1 MPDTYTILFQ
11 LRLGAKA
18 QEVRFMRTFNV
29 IAFTL
34 LMGTAGI
41 ASAQAQNADSA
52 PAGSNV
58 KIAAPAM
65 QSNSYAGMWQ
75 GVLRNAS
82 GTHRVALD
90 VAQGGPNENIAANI
104 VTSAQS
110 PFSVLV
116 DTFDVQDNH
125 MLLKMRTAGTMFEGT
140 VNRAQTEVRGAWKQD
155 GVSTPLTL
163 RKIDLNS
170 RSEKDSARGLQG
182 QVAQAG
188 TSNQNLES
196 NENPS
201 DPVRRRK
208 QSAFSI
214 APPRWFWWYEWT
226 PQIGNQERPYGLYYW

>member
-1 MPDTYTILFQ
+1 
-11 LRLGAKA
+11 
-18 QEVRFMRTFNV
+18 MRTSNL
-29 IAFTL
+29 IALSL

-41 ASAQAQNADSA
+41 ASAQAQTADSA
-52 PAGSNV
+52 LTGTNIKP
-58 KIAAPAM
+58 AAPAV
-65 QSNSYAGMWQ
+65 QNSVYAGMWQ
-75 GVLRNAS
+75 GVLKNAS

-90 VAQGGPNENIAANI
+90 VAQGGPNESVAANI

-116 DTFDVQDNH
+116 DTFDVQDSH
-125 MLLKMRTAGTMFEGT
+125 VLLKMRTAGTMFEGV
-140 VNRAQTEVRGAWKQD
+140 VNRAQTEIRGVWKQD

-163 RKIDLNS
+163 RKVDPNS
-170 RSEKDSARGLQG
+170 RGDKDNARGVQS

-188 TSNQNLES
+188 TYNQNLES
-196 NENPS
+196 DENPS

-214 APPRWFWWYEWT
+214 GPPRWFWWYEWT

>member
-1 MPDTYTILFQ
+1 
-11 LRLGAKA
+11 
-18 QEVRFMRTFNV
+18 MRTSNL
-29 IAFTL
+29 IAFSL
-34 LMGTAGI
+34 LMGTVGI
-41 ASAQAQNADSA
+41 ASAQAQAADSA
-52 PAGSNV
+52 LAGTNV

-65 QSNSYAGMWQ
+65 QSNGYAGMWQ
-75 GVLRNAS
+75 GVLKNSS
-82 GTHRVALD
+82 GAHRVALD
-90 VAQGGPNENIAANI
+90 VAQAGPNESVAASV

-140 VNRAQTEVRGAWKQD
+140 VNRARTEIRGVWKQD

-163 RKIDLNS
+163 RKIDPNS
-170 RSEKDSARGLQG
+170 RSEKDNARGMQS

-188 TSNQNLES
+188 TFNQNLES

-201 DPVRRRK
+201 DPLRRRK

-214 APPRWFWWYEWT
+214 GPPRWFWWYEWT